1 LIRIHP
7 DTFFKDKKSGRQF
20 KMIKA
25 EEIPIT
31 PEKFHFTT
39 KTDGQYFS
47 LFFEPLP
54 FKDWIIDIIELDQT
68 VAVVNE
74 NNFDF

>member
-25 EEIPIT
+25 EGIPIT

-39 KTDGQYFS
+39 KTDWQYFS

-54 FKDWIIDIIELDQT
+54 LKDCIIDIIEPDQT
-68 VAVVNE
+68 VVVENG